1 MISHRLDGHVRR
13 SVIVNIAPESKGRIK
28 TALDVGSTTA
38 KLMPALGIVG
48 FHVNGGEGRNK
59 SARFDVL
66 LKEAALNTVDNEIRG
81 VVGNDF

>member
-1 MISHRLDGHVRR
+1 M
-13 SVIVNIAPESKGRIK
+13 
-28 TALDVGSTTA
+28 DVGSTTA